1 MQGAGHEC
9 HYRFRIVIEK
19 TRRFLPWDLAEAN
32 FLKICGD
39 SVQDQ
44 GNGVYLLEAEAEGLP
59 FVQSV
64 VFSFRSKLK
73 ELYLCSKSKMY
84 APSFEEIGGS
94 FYERERIL
102 ESLLGRPSN
111 KCLIKELWYRSH
123 QERIVYKWKLK
134 KVLIVHQLWDRVGFE
149 EHLTIKVR

>member
-1 MQGAGHEC
+1 MNAITDFGLSLKRPA
-9 HYRFRIVIEK
+9 V
-19 TRRFLPWDLAEAN
+19 FLPWDLAEAN

-84 APSFEEIGGS
+84 APSF
-94 FYERERIL
+94 
-102 ESLLGRPSN
+102 
-111 KCLIKELWYRSH
+111 
-123 QERIVYKWKLK
+123 
-134 KVLIVHQLWDRVGFE
+134 
-149 EHLTIKVR
+149 